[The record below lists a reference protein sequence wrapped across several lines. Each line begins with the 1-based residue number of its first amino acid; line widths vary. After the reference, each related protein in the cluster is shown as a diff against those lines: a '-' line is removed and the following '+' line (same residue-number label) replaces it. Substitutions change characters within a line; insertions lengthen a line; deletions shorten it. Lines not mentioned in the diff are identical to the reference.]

1 MKRLILAITGASGAC
16 YAKRLFDVLKDRS
29 ELHVVISDRGIELL
43 KLELGLKTSYFSGD
57 NVTLYKNSKI
67 NTCIA
72 SGSFHTDG
80 MVIVP
85 ASMGTVG
92 RIASGVST
100 TMVERAADVILK
112 EKRKLIIV
120 PRETPFSTIHLKNL
134 LTLDQAGAHILPA
147 SPGFYSGQ
155 KTFEDLVDFV
165 VARILDQLNIE
176 QDLMDPYQG

>member
-43 KLELGLKTSYFSGD
+43 KLELDLKTSYFSGD

-72 SGSFHTDG
+72 SGSFQTDG

-176 QDLMDPYQG
+176 QGLMDPYQG